1 MKILFIGLGSIGQRH
16 LVNAK
21 KIFKGAKFFALRK
34 TSSKNI
40 IKETKLIKKMS
51 LKKYYNIIELKN
63 YKSALKLKPNLTFVC
78 NPSARHL
85 IDSYNFAKNGS
96 DLFIEKP
103 LGNSNFLYKKLLKE
117 IKKKKLIS
125 MIGYQMRFNPII
137 RYIEKILKDKTYGKV
152 FSADFKNLS
161 YLPKY
166 HTYENYKNSYV
177 AKKKLGGGALAS
189 QIHEID
195 LITNFFG
202 FPEKTFNSRINSK
215 LIDIEAEEEFSSLM
229 IFKDKNHKFNLSLR
243 ISLSNFLEER
253 CFKIFLEKATISA
266 DLIKN
271 RIEIKLN
278 NKNKLIKK
286 KFNFNRNDLF
296 NEELKL
302 LKKSIIHRRNNFLSL
317 ANNYLTQK
325 LYFKLLKES

>member
-1 MKILFIGLGSIGQRH
+1 MKILFLGLGSIGQRH
-16 LVNAK
+16 LLNAK
-21 KIFKGAKFFALRK
+21 KIFKGAKFYALRK

-40 IKETKLIKKMS
+40 IKETKLIKKIS
-51 LKKYYNIIELKN
+51 LRKHYNIIELKS
-63 YKSALKLKPNLTFVC
+63 YKSALKLKPSLTFIC
-78 NPSARHL
+78 NPSSRHL
-85 IDSYNFAKNGS
+85 IDAYNFAKNGS

-103 LGNSNFLYKKLLKE
+103 LGNSNFLYNKLLKE

-125 MIGYQMRFNPII
+125 MIGYQMRFHPIVS
-137 RYIEKILKDKTYGKV
+137 YVEKILKKKTYGKV

-166 HTYENYKNSYV
+166 HPYENYKNSYV

-202 FPEKTFNSRINSK
+202 LPEKTFNSKINSK
-215 LIDIEAEEEFSSLM
+215 VIDIETEEEFSSLM
-229 IFKDKNHKFNLSLR
+229 IFKNRNYKFNLSLK
-243 ISLSNFLEER
+243 ISLSNFFEER
-253 CFKIFLEKATISA
+253 GFKIFLEKASLTV

-271 RIEIKLN
+271 TIK
-278 NKNKLIKK
+278 IKK
-286 KFNFNRNDLF
+286 KNNTKPFNKFFYVRRNDLF
-296 NEELKL
+296 FEELKL
-302 LKKSIIHRRNNFLSL
+302 LKKSIIYRQDNFLSVTK
-317 ANNYLTQK
+317 NHLTQK

>member
-1 MKILFIGLGSIGQRH
+1 MAIL
-16 LVNAK
+16 
-21 KIFKGAKFFALRK
+21 
-34 TSSKNI
+34 
-40 IKETKLIKKMS
+40 
-51 LKKYYNIIELKN
+51 
-63 YKSALKLKPNLTFVC
+63 
-78 NPSARHL
+78 
-85 IDSYNFAKNGS
+85 
-96 DLFIEKP
+96 
-103 LGNSNFLYKKLLKE
+103 
-117 IKKKKLIS
+117 
-125 MIGYQMRFNPII
+125 

-243 ISLSNFLEER
+243 ISLTL
-253 CFKIFLEKATISA
+253 KAFI
-266 DLIKN
+266 L
-271 RIEIKLN
+271 
-278 NKNKLIKK
+278 
-286 KFNFNRNDLF
+286 
-296 NEELKL
+296 
-302 LKKSIIHRRNNFLSL
+302 
-317 ANNYLTQK
+317 
-325 LYFKLLKES
+325 